1 MDIRKS
7 IKRRRIGVIITY
19 LSLFSIVMIFEYCTI
34 KQWSIFF
41 KIIEIA
47 SITVFIGS
55 YIITYFRTGL
65 WKFTHKPLDKLD
77 EREITLTS
85 KSLRYAY
92 GIFTMLILILL
103 FLFTIIDIKVNMVL
117 VSSLIFFAHILPASI
132 IAWTEKEV

>member
-47 SITVFIGS
+47 AITVFIGS
-55 YIITYFRTGL
+55 YIITYFKTGL
-65 WKFTHKPLDKLD
+65 WQFTHKSLDKLD

-85 KSLRYAY
+85 RSLRYAY
-92 GIFTMLILILL
+92 GIFTVLIL
-103 FLFTIIDIKVNMVL
+103 FLFTIIDLKVNMVL

>member
-55 YIITYFRTGL
+55 YIITYFKTGL
-65 WKFTHKPLDKLD
+65 WQFTHKPLDKLD

-92 GIFTMLILILL
+92 GIFTVLILILL